1 MHVVDIPQHI
11 LNRVAERRGRVK
23 AFDALDPATTAII
36 VVDMQS
42 CFLTP
47 GAAIEVATSRD
58 IAPNINRLSST
69 LRAAGGQ
76 VVWTRHSFTREWTS
90 WYGVLAKDEF
100 AERMVEETVAGSSG
114 HAIAPVM
121 DVQDSDWVIDK
132 RRYSALVPGDTDL
145 GARLRERGIE
155 TVLITG
161 TLTNVCCESTARDA
175 MMRNYKTVFLSDG
188 NATRSD
194 EEHNATLTAM
204 IQVVADVVTTD
215 EAVALI
221 DAGTG
226 AGAPRAAVG

>member
-1 MHVVDIPQHI
+1 MHDVRIPQHI
-11 LNRVAERRGRVK
+11 LDRVAERRGSVR
-23 AFDALDPATTAII
+23 AFDALDASTTALI

-42 CFLTP
+42 CFLKS
-47 GAAIEVATSRD
+47 GAAIEVPTSRD
-58 IAPNINRLSST
+58 IAPNINRLADA

-100 AERMVEETVAGSSG
+100 ADRMVAETVAGSDG

-121 DVQDSDWVIDK
+121 DVRDGDWVIDK
-132 RRYSALVPGDTDL
+132 RRYSAFVPGDTDL
-145 GARLRERGIE
+145 DARLRGSGIE

-175 MMRNYKTVFLSDG
+175 MMMNYKTVFLADG

-204 IQVVADVVTTD
+204 IQVIADVVTTD
-215 EAVALI
+215 EAIELI
-221 DAGTG
+221 DAGVT
-226 AGAPRAAVG
+226 ADIVRAAAG